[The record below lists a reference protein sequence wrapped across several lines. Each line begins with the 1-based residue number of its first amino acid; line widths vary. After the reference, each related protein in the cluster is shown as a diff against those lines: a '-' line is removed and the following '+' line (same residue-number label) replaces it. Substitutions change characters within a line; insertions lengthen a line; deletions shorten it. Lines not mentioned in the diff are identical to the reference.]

1 MKRKTADRLLYAAIA
16 AGITLLCVYSTVIL
30 GVVILISAI
39 GIMVIMRDKLA
50 REVYSEEAAEEAER
64 MAEQRY
70 QDMVAHTHYHIEYK
84 RYVMLGKGYK

>member
-1 MKRKTADRLLYAAIA
+1 MNRKTADRLLYAAIA

-50 REVYSEEAAEEAER
+50 REVYREEAAEEADR

-70 QDMVAHTHYHIEYK
+70 QDMVAHTHYHIVYK
-84 RYVMLGKGYK
+84 RYVGLGKGYK

>member
-16 AGITLLCVYSTVIL
+16 AGIALLCVYSTVIL

-39 GIMVIMRDKLA
+39 GIMVIMRDKIA
-50 REVYSEEAAEEAER
+50 RAVYHEEAVEEAER

-70 QDMVAHTHYHIEYK
+70 QDMVAHTHYHVEYRK
-84 RYVMLGKGYK
+84 YIGLGKGYK